1 MKWKLEIY
9 VAVRKYIPVKMD
21 ENLQKNYNIKFI
33 NVKKE
38 EEKFERK
45 KLIIN

>member
-21 ENLQKNYNIKFI
+21 ENLQKKII
-33 NVKKE
+33 TLSSLMSR
-38 EEKFERK
+38 RK
-45 KLIIN
+45 KRKYLKGKKTN